1 MTAEI
6 VDLAGFGYEEGMSQ
20 TRGTKGDPGKPGFRP
35 VLEVRHLKLIQAIAR
50 EGSVT
55 RAAPSLNLSQSAL
68 SHQLLNLERDLGA
81 RLFDRVG
88 KRMVPTSAGA
98 VLLETAAD
106 VLGRLAETERV
117 VRQPSEERSP
127 LRVAAGCFT
136 YYQWL
141 SGALARFGG
150 DEPDIDV
157 QIALGSTRRELQAVL
172 DDEVDLAVTSRVHSD
187 ERLERRSLFVLDIVG
202 VIRASHALNAA
213 RTTARPGIRWADL
226 KNETILIHELGDSD
240 VERLTTALTG
250 EHPPRLWR
258 VQLTE
263 AMFELAR
270 GGHDVGVL
278 THWPQAAPP
287 PVDVAVVPLIPRQ
300 QREFWAVWRR
310 GNPRA
315 LPLEAL
321 ARRLGS
327 DLSARK
333 LAAAK

>member
-1 MTAEI
+1 MGAEV
-6 VDLAGFGYEEGMSQ
+6 VDLVGFVYEKGMSQ
-20 TRGTKGDPGKPGFRP
+20 PTNGSSEKAGPRL

-81 RLFDRVG
+81 KLFDRVG
-88 KRMVPTSAGA
+88 KRMIPTPAGA
-98 VLLETAAD
+98 LLLETAAD

-117 VRQPSEERSP
+117 VRQPNEVRSP
-127 LRVAAGCFT
+127 LRVATGCFT

-141 SGALARFGG
+141 SDALARFGA
-150 DEPDIDV
+150 DQPDIDV
-157 QIALGSTRRELQAVL
+157 QIALGGTRRELQAML
-172 DDEVDLAVTSRVHSD
+172 DDEVDLAVTSRVHVD
-187 ERLERRSLFVLDIVG
+187 ERFERRSLFMLDVVG
-202 VIRASHALNAA
+202 VIKSSHALNTA
-213 RTTARPGIRWADL
+213 RTSARPGIRWGDL
-226 KNETILIHELGDSD
+226 QDETILIHELGDSD
-240 VERLTTALTG
+240 VERLTAALTG

-270 GGHDVGVL
+270 AGHGVGVL
-278 THWPQAAPP
+278 TQWPQTAPP
-287 PVDVAVVPLIPRQ
+287 PAGIAVVPLIPKQ

-321 ARRLGS
+321 ARRLGG

-333 LAAAK
+333 LAATKS

>member
-1 MTAEI
+1 
-6 VDLAGFGYEEGMSQ
+6 
-20 TRGTKGDPGKPGFRP
+20 
-35 VLEVRHLKLIQAIAR
+35 
-50 EGSVT
+50 
-55 RAAPSLNLSQSAL
+55 
-68 SHQLLNLERDLGA
+68 
-81 RLFDRVG
+81 
-88 KRMVPTSAGA
+88 MVPTHAGA

-106 VLGRLAETERV
+106 VLGRLAETERAV
-117 VRQPSEERSP
+117 KQPSEERSP

-141 SGALARFGG
+141 SGALARFGA
-150 DEPDIDV
+150 DQPDIDV
-157 QIALGSTRRELQAVL
+157 QIALGSTQRELQAVL
-172 DDEVDLAVTSRVHSD
+172 DDEVDLAVTSRVQFD
-187 ERLERRSLFVLDIVG
+187 ERLERRSLFTLDVVG
-202 VIRASHALNAA
+202 VIGASHALNAV
-213 RTTARPGIRWADL
+213 RTAARPGIRWGDL

-240 VERLTTALTG
+240 VERLTAALTG
-250 EHPPRLWR
+250 EQPPRLWR

-270 GGHDVGVL
+270 ARHGIGIL
-278 THWPQAAPP
+278 TQWPQAVPP
-287 PVDVAVVPLIPRQ
+287 HADVAVVPLIPKQ

-321 ARRLGS
+321 ARRLGG